1 MEISYWLIFGIPLVA
16 FLYASIGHGGA
27 SSYIT
32 ILTFAGY
39 ATAIVK
45 PSALMINVVI
55 SLVAFL
61 MYFKTVNF
69 PWKLFAN
76 LVLFSIPFSYLG
88 AKLSVDPSIYRKV
101 LGVLLLF
108 PVARFLNVLPS
119 SGKFKIELKLWVIAL
134 LGMSIGFVSGLIGIG
149 GGIIL
154 SPILLLFGWLNFKET
169 SAVSA
174 LFIFVN
180 SLSGLFSVYQQ
191 GQIFQNI
198 NLSEPFYK
206 NMGIFI
212 LLALLGGLTGAF
224 YGARRFNHSVLMN
237 ILNAV
242 LLIASFKL
250 IF

>member
-1 MEISYWLIFGIPLVA
+1 MEISYWLILGIPIVA

-39 ATAIVK
+39 AASIVK

-69 PWKLFAN
+69 PWKLFLN
-76 LVLFSIPFSYLG
+76 LVFFSIPFSFLG
-88 AKLSVDPSIYRKV
+88 AKLNVDPSIYKKV
-101 LGVLLLF
+101 LGFLLLF
-108 PVARFLNVLPS
+108 PVARFLNILPA
-119 SGKFKIELKLWVIAL
+119 SGKYKVEVKFWIVAVMGI
-134 LGMSIGFVSGLIGIG
+134 SIGFVSGLIGIG

-180 SLSGLFSVYQQ
+180 SISGLFSVYQQ

-198 NLSEPFYK
+198 QP
-206 NMGIFI
+206 I
-212 LLALLGGLTGAF
+212 GG
-224 YGARRFNHSVLMN
+224 
-237 ILNAV
+237 
-242 LLIASFKL
+242 
-250 IF
+250 

>member
-1 MEISYWLIFGIPLVA
+1 MELSYWLIFGIPIVA

-61 MYFKTVNF
+61 IYFKTVNF
-69 PWKLFAN
+69 PWKLFLN
-76 LVLFSIPFSYLG
+76 LVLFSIPFSFLG
-88 AKLSVDPSIYRKV
+88 AKVNVDPSIYRKV

-108 PVARFLNVLPS
+108 PVARFLNILPA
-119 SGKFKIELKLWVIAL
+119 SGKFKVEMKLWIIAV
-134 LGMSIGFVSGLIGIG
+134 LGTTIGFVSGLIGIG

-169 SAVSA
+169 SSVSA

-180 SLSGLFSVYQQ
+180 SLSGLFSVFQQ
-191 GQIFQNI
+191 GQIFQI
-198 NLSEPFYK
+198 SDPFYK
-206 NMGIFI
+206 NMGLFI
-212 LLALLGGLTGAF
+212 LLALLGGLFGAF